1 MEYIDQEC
9 FSSNGEET
17 SEPTSEYDSSIYSD
31 NDDIEFLSASSEEN
45 YFAPNTQ
52 KFKASV
58 SDDDIFTDK
67 VPNKE
72 GLKKERP
79 SPPLLKTKNKKNC
92 ETTENSQHIINI
104 PCKDLAKGPT
114 AETWA
119 YNITLPKNTG
129 NFVIN
134 LKRRKFKTITLNCT
148 FGESVTLL
156 HQASNAVIT
165 SNTQGEQSKLSV
177 LFVFFRYIR
186 VIPS

>member
-1 MEYIDQEC
+1 MEFIDQEC
-9 FSSNGEET
+9 SSSNGEET

-67 VPNKE
+67 GPNK

-79 SPPLLKTKNKKNC
+79 FPPLLKTKSNKNC
-92 ETTENSQHIINI
+92 ETIENPQHIINI
-104 PCKDLAKGPT
+104 PCKDLAKGPA
-114 AETWA
+114 AETWT

-165 SNTQGEQSKLSV
+165 SNTQSEQSKLSF
-177 LFVFFRYIR
+177 LFVY
-186 VIPS
+186 

>member
-1 MEYIDQEC
+1 MEFIDQEC
-9 FSSNGEET
+9 SSGEE
-17 SEPTSEYDSSIYSD
+17 SERTSEYDSSIYSD
-31 NDDIEFLSASSEEN
+31 NDDIEFMSGSSDEN

-52 KFKASV
+52 KSKASV
-58 SDDDIFTDK
+58 SDDDTFTDK

-72 GLKKERP
+72 GLKKER
-79 SPPLLKTKNKKNC
+79 SFPPLLKTKSKKNC

-114 AETWA
+114 AETWT

-165 SNTQGEQSKLSV
+165 SNTQSEQSKSSF
-177 LFVFFRYIR
+177 LFCIF
-186 VIPS
+186 

>member
-1 MEYIDQEC
+1 MEFIDQEC

-17 SEPTSEYDSSIYSD
+17 SEPTSEYDSNIYSD
-31 NDDIEFLSASSEEN
+31 NNDVEFLSASSEEN

-58 SDDDIFTDK
+58 SDDDTFTDK

-72 GLKKERP
+72 GLKKER
-79 SPPLLKTKNKKNC
+79 SFPPILKTKSKKNR
-92 ETTENSQHIINI
+92 ETTENSQHTINI

-114 AETWA
+114 AETWT

-134 LKRRKFKTITLNCT
+134 LKRRKFKTTTLNCT

-156 HQASNAVIT
+156 YQASNAVIT
-165 SNTQGEQSKLSV
+165 SNTQSEQSKLSF
-177 LFVFFRYIR
+177 LFVY
-186 VIPS
+186 

>member
-1 MEYIDQEC
+1 MEFIDQEC
-9 FSSNGEET
+9 SSGEEI

-45 YFAPNTQ
+45 YFGPNTQ
-52 KFKASV
+52 KFKVSV

-67 VPNKE
+67 VHNKE
-72 GLKKERP
+72 ELKNERP
-79 SPPLLKTKNKKNC
+79 VPPLLETKSKKNC

-114 AETWA
+114 AETWT

-165 SNTQGEQSKLSV
+165 SNTQGEQSKLSF
-177 LFVFFRYIR
+177 LFCIF
-186 VIPS
+186 